1 MCFTKFFFVIIKEV
15 WVTDI
20 SSVGFFLCK
29 GTKKRRKTCDI
40 GFFFNDL
47 KKYNIN
53 ANSYDKSSR
62 DVGGLEKY

>member
-1 MCFTKFFFVIIKEV
+1 MT
-15 WVTDI
+15 
-20 SSVGFFLCK
+20 LA
-29 GTKKRRKTCDI
+29 
-40 GFFFNDL
+40 FFFNDL